1 MIELLFKNQIYLFYL
16 LGVMITSG
24 IIKEKGYFSNLFN
37 YIVNKVKSKK
47 GVVALISLFSGILPI
62 PGRVIVSAGVLDI
75 VAPKSGKSRSKF
87 GIIDYLA
94 THHYYLWSPLE
105 KTIILPI
112 ATLSLTYLEVLK
124 YTAPLLLVTLLY
136 ISYYIMFILK
146 ESDVEIQRNNMLK
159 EKNKSIDVKKYINW
173 NLLLTVGVIIVLS
186 NIISTYHDYFL
197 GYISYYPNLYISMCL
212 GFLASIALGS
222 SGKFIGITVLLTQL
236 FGIEYFTMFFAVEY
250 TGYLISPIHKCVAIG
265 KMYFGTPIID
275 YIKVLSGWSILI
287 ILVGMLTLI

>member
-24 IIKEKGYFSNLFN
+24 IIKEKGYFNNLFN

-75 VAPKSGKSRSKF
+75 VAPKAGKSRSKF

-112 ATLSLTYLEVLK
+112 ATLSLSYLEVLK
-124 YTAPLLLVTLLY
+124 YTSPLILVTLLY
-136 ISYYIMFILK
+136 I
-146 ESDVEIQRNNMLK
+146 
-159 EKNKSIDVKKYINW
+159 
-173 NLLLTVGVIIVLS
+173 
-186 NIISTYHDYFL
+186 
-197 GYISYYPNLYISMCL
+197 
-212 GFLASIALGS
+212 
-222 SGKFIGITVLLTQL
+222 
-236 FGIEYFTMFFAVEY
+236 
-250 TGYLISPIHKCVAIG
+250 
-265 KMYFGTPIID
+265 
-275 YIKVLSGWSILI
+275 
-287 ILVGMLTLI
+287 

>member
-24 IIKEKGYFSNLFN
+24 IIKEKGYFNNLFN

-62 PGRVIVSAGVLDI
+62 PGRVVVSAGVLDI
-75 VAPKSGKSRSKF
+75 VAPKNKKSRSKF

-94 THHYYLWSPLE
+94 THHYYIWSPLE

-112 ATLSLTYLEVLK
+112 ATLSLSYLEVLK
-124 YTAPLLLVTLLY
+124 YTTPLLLVTLLY
-136 ISYYIMFILK
+136 ISYYIIYVLK
-146 ESDVEIQRNNMLK
+146 ESDIEIQRNNILK
-159 EKNKSIDVKKYINW
+159 EKNNSINIKKYINW

-212 GFLASIALGS
+212 GFLASVALGS

-250 TGYLISPIHKCVAIG
+250 AGYLISPIHKCVAIG
-265 KMYFGTPIID
+265 KMYFGTPIIE
-275 YIKVLSGWSILI
+275 YIKVLSVWAVLI

>member
-37 YIVNKVKSKK
+37 YIVNRVKSKK
-47 GVVALISLFSGILPI
+47 AVVALISLFSGILPI
-62 PGRVIVSAGVLDI
+62 PGRVIVSAGILDM
-75 VAPKSGKSRSKF
+75 VAPKSEKSRSKF

-112 ATLSLTYLEVLK
+112 ATLSLSYLEVLK
-124 YTAPLLLVTLLY
+124 YTAPLLLVTVLY
-136 ISYYIMFILK
+136 ISYYIIFTLK
-146 ESDVEIQRNNMLK
+146 EGDVEIQRNNILK
-159 EKNKSIDVKKYINW
+159 EKNNSIDIKKYINW
-173 NLLLTVGVIIVLS
+173 NLLLTVFVVIILS

-212 GFLASIALGS
+212 GFLASVALGS

-250 TGYLISPIHKCVAIG
+250 AGYLISPIHKCVAIG
-265 KMYFGTPIID
+265 KMYFGTPIIE
-275 YIKVLSGWSILI
+275 YIKVLSVWAVLI
-287 ILVGMLTLI
+287 ILVGIITVI

>member
-1 MIELLFKNQIYLFYL
+1 MIELLLKNQIYLLYL

-124 YTAPLLLVTLLY
+124 YTAPLMLVTLLY

-159 EKNKSIDVKKYINW
+159 EKNKSIDGKKYINW

-186 NIISTYHDYFL
+186 NIMYTSFFSCTIFMISESHVFWY
-197 GYISYYPNLYISMCL
+197 C
-212 GFLASIALGS
+212 
-222 SGKFIGITVLLTQL
+222 
-236 FGIEYFTMFFAVEY
+236 
-250 TGYLISPIHKCVAIG
+250 
-265 KMYFGTPIID
+265 
-275 YIKVLSGWSILI
+275 
-287 ILVGMLTLI
+287 

>member
-16 LGVMITSG
+16 LGVMIISG

-37 YIVNKVKSKK
+37 YIVNRVKSKK
-47 GVVALISLFSGILPI
+47 AVVALISLFSGILPI
-62 PGRVIVSAGVLDI
+62 PGRVIVSAGILDM
-75 VAPKSGKSRSKF
+75 VAPKSEKSRSKF

-112 ATLSLTYLEVLK
+112 ATLSLSYLEVLK
-124 YTAPLLLVTLLY
+124 YTAPLLLVTVLY
-136 ISYYIMFILK
+136 ISYYIIFTLK
-146 ESDVEIQRNNMLK
+146 EGDVEIQRNNILK
-159 EKNKSIDVKKYINW
+159 EKNNSIDIKKYINW
-173 NLLLTVGVIIVLS
+173 NLLLTVFVVIILS

-212 GFLASIALGS
+212 GFLASVALGS

-250 TGYLISPIHKCVAIG
+250 AGYLISPIHKCVAIG
-265 KMYFGTPIID
+265 KMYFGTPIIE
-275 YIKVLSGWSILI
+275 YIKVLSVWAVLI
-287 ILVGMLTLI
+287 ILVGIITVI

>member
-1 MIELLFKNQIYLFYL
+1 MIELLLKNQIYLLYL

-112 ATLSLTYLEVLK
+112 ATLSLSYLEVLK
-124 YTAPLLLVTLLY
+124 YTSPLILVTLLY
-136 ISYYIMFILK
+136 ISYYIVFVLK
-146 ESDVEIQRNNMLK
+146 EDDVEIQRNNMLK
-159 EKNKSIDVKKYINW
+159 KENNSIDVKKYINW
-173 NLLLTVGVIIVLS
+173 NLLLTVFVIIVLS
-186 NIISTYHDYFL
+186 NFISTYHDYFL
-197 GYISYYPNLYISMCL
+197 GYISYYPNLYISACL
-212 GFLASIALGS
+212 GFLASVALGS

-250 TGYLISPIHKCVAIG
+250 AGYLISPIHKCVAIG
-265 KMYFGTPIID
+265 KMYFGTPINE
-275 YIKVLSGWSILI
+275 YIKVLGAWAIII
-287 ILVGMLTLI
+287 ILVGVLV

>member
-1 MIELLFKNQIYLFYL
+1 MIELLLKNQIYLFYL
-16 LGVMITSG
+16 LGIMIISG
-24 IIKEKGYFSNLFN
+24 IIKEKGYFTNLFN
-37 YIVNKVKSKK
+37 YIINKVKSKK

-112 ATLSLTYLEVLK
+112 ATLSLSYLEVLK

-136 ISYYIMFILK
+136 ITSYIMFFLK
-146 ESDVEIQRNNMLK
+146 EDDVEIQRNNILK
-159 EKNKSIDVKKYINW
+159 KENNSIDVKKYINW
-173 NLLLTVGVIIVLS
+173 NLLLTVFVIIVLS
-186 NIISTYHDYFL
+186 NVVSTYHNYFV
-197 GYISYYPNLYISMCL
+197 GYISYYPSLYISMCL
-212 GFLASIALGS
+212 GFLISMILGS

-250 TGYLISPIHKCVAIG
+250 AGYLISPMHKCVAIG
-265 KMYFGTPIID
+265 KMYFGTPIIE
-275 YIKVLSGWSILI
+275 YIKVLSGWVALVILF
-287 ILVGMLTLI
+287 GMLTLL

>member
-37 YIVNKVKSKK
+37 YIVNRVKSKK
-47 GVVALISLFSGILPI
+47 AVVALISLFSGILPI
-62 PGRVIVSAGVLDI
+62 PGRVIVSAGILDM
-75 VAPKSGKSRSKF
+75 VAPKSEKSRSKF

-112 ATLSLTYLEVLK
+112 ATLSLSYLEVLK
-124 YTAPLLLVTLLY
+124 YTAPLLLVTVLY
-136 ISYYIMFILK
+136 ISYYIIFTLK
-146 ESDVEIQRNNMLK
+146 EGDVEIQRNNILK
-159 EKNKSIDVKKYINW
+159 EKNNSIDIKKYINW
-173 NLLLTVGVIIVLS
+173 NLLLTVFVVIILS

-212 GFLASIALGS
+212 GFLASVALGS

-250 TGYLISPIHKCVAIG
+250 AGYLISPMHKCVAIG
-265 KMYFGTPIID
+265 KMYFGTPIIE
-275 YIKVLSGWSILI
+275 YIKVLSGWVALVILF
-287 ILVGMLTLI
+287 GMLTLL

>member
-136 ISYYIMFILK
+136 ISYYIMFVLK
-146 ESDVEIQRNNMLK
+146 EGDVEIQRNNILK
-159 EKNKSIDVKKYINW
+159 EKNNSIDIRKYINW
-173 NLLLTVGVIIVLS
+173 NLLLTVFVIIVLS
-186 NIISTYHDYFL
+186 NIISTYHNYFL

-212 GFLASIALGS
+212 GFLASVALGS

-236 FGIEYFTMFFAVEY
+236 FGIEYFTMFFAIEY
-250 TGYLISPIHKCVAIG
+250 AGYLISPIHKCVAIG
-265 KMYFGTPIID
+265 KMYFGTPIIE

-287 ILVGMLTLI
+287 VLIGVLTLL

>member
-47 GVVALISLFSGILPI
+47 AVVALISLFSGILPI
-62 PGRVIVSAGVLDI
+62 PGRVIISAGVLDI
-75 VAPKSGKSRSKF
+75 VAPKDGKSRSKF

-112 ATLSLTYLEVLK
+112 ATLSLSYLEVLK
-124 YTAPLLLVTLLY
+124 YTSPLILVTLLY
-136 ISYYIMFILK
+136 ISYYIVFVLK
-146 ESDVEIQRNNMLK
+146 EDDVEIQRNNMLK
-159 EKNKSIDVKKYINW
+159 KENNSIDVKKYINW
-173 NLLLTVGVIIVLS
+173 NLLLTVFVIIVLS
-186 NIISTYHDYFL
+186 NFISTYHDYFL

-212 GFLASIALGS
+212 GFLASVVLGS

-236 FGIEYFTMFFAVEY
+236 FGIEYFTLFFAVEY
-250 TGYLISPIHKCVAIG
+250 AGYLISPVHKCVAIG
-265 KMYFGTPIID
+265 KMYFGTPIIE
-275 YIKVLSGWSILI
+275 YMKVLGGWSILI
-287 ILVGMLTLI
+287 ILFGGLTLL

>member
-37 YIVNKVKSKK
+37 YIVNRVKSKK
-47 GVVALISLFSGILPI
+47 AVVALISLFSGILPI
-62 PGRVIVSAGVLDI
+62 PGRVIVSAGILDT

-112 ATLSLTYLEVLK
+112 ATLSLSYLEVLK
-124 YTAPLLLVTLLY
+124 YTAPLLLVTVLY
-136 ISYYIMFILK
+136 ISYYIIFTLK
-146 ESDVEIQRNNMLK
+146 EGDVEIQRNNILK
-159 EKNKSIDVKKYINW
+159 EKNNSIDIKKYINW
-173 NLLLTVGVIIVLS
+173 NLLLTVFVVIILS

-212 GFLASIALGS
+212 GFLASVALGS

-250 TGYLISPIHKCVAIG
+250 AGYLISPIHKCVAIG
-265 KMYFGTPIID
+265 KMYFGTPIVE
-275 YIKVLSGWSILI
+275 YIKVLSIWAILI
-287 ILVGMLTLI
+287 ILIGIVTVI

>member
-37 YIVNKVKSKK
+37 YIVNRVKSKK
-47 GVVALISLFSGILPI
+47 AVVALISLFSGILPI
-62 PGRVIVSAGVLDI
+62 PGRVIVSAGILDM
-75 VAPKSGKSRSKF
+75 VAPKSEKSRSKF

-112 ATLSLTYLEVLK
+112 ATLSLSYLEVLK
-124 YTAPLLLVTLLY
+124 YTAPLLLVTVLY
-136 ISYYIMFILK
+136 ISYYIIFTLK
-146 ESDVEIQRNNMLK
+146 EGDVEIQRNNILK
-159 EKNKSIDVKKYINW
+159 EKNNSIDIKKYINW
-173 NLLLTVGVIIVLS
+173 NLLLTVFVVIVLS
-186 NIISTYHDYFL
+186 NIISIYHDYFI
-197 GYISYYPNLYISMCL
+197 GYILYYQNLFIVSCL
-212 GFLASIALGS
+212 GFLISIVLGS

-250 TGYLISPIHKCVAIG
+250 AGYLISPIHKCVAIG
-265 KMYFGTPIID
+265 KMYFGTPIIE
-275 YIKVLSGWSILI
+275 YIKVLSVWAVLI
-287 ILVGMLTLI
+287 ILVGIITVI

>member
-1 MIELLFKNQIYLFYL
+1 MIELLLKNQIYLFYL
-16 LGVMITSG
+16 LGVMIISG
-24 IIKEKGYFSNLFN
+24 IIKEKGYFNNLFN

-62 PGRVIVSAGVLDI
+62 PGRVIISAGILDTI
-75 VAPKSGKSRSKF
+75 APKSGKSRSKF

-112 ATLSLTYLEVLK
+112 ATLSLSYLEVLK
-124 YTAPLLLVTLLY
+124 YTSPLILVTLLY
-136 ISYYIMFILK
+136 ISYYIVFVLK
-146 ESDVEIQRNNMLK
+146 EDDVEIKRNDILK
-159 EKNKSIDVKKYINW
+159 EKNNSIGIKRYINW
-173 NLLLTVGVIIVLS
+173 GLLLTVFVIIVLS
-186 NIISTYHDYFL
+186 NFISTYHDYFL

-212 GFLASIALGS
+212 GFLASVILGS

-250 TGYLISPIHKCVAIG
+250 AGYLISPIHKCVAIG
-265 KMYFGTPIID
+265 KMYFGTPIVE
-275 YIKVLSGWSILI
+275 YIKVLSVWAVLI
-287 ILVGMLTLI
+287 ILIGMLTLL

>member
-1 MIELLFKNQIYLFYL
+1 
-16 LGVMITSG
+16 MITSG
-24 IIKEKGYFSNLFN
+24 IIKEKGYFNNLFN

-62 PGRVIVSAGVLDI
+62 PGRVIVSAGILDTI
-75 VAPKSGKSRSKF
+75 APKSEKSRSKF

-112 ATLSLTYLEVLK
+112 ATLSLSYLEVLK
-124 YTAPLLLVTLLY
+124 YTSPLILVTLLY
-136 ISYYIMFILK
+136 ISYYIVFVLK
-146 ESDVEIQRNNMLK
+146 EDDVEIKRNDILK
-159 EKNKSIDVKKYINW
+159 EKNNSIGIKRYINW
-173 NLLLTVGVIIVLS
+173 GLLLTVFVIIVLS
-186 NIISTYHDYFL
+186 NFISTYHDYFL

-212 GFLASIALGS
+212 GFLSSVALGS

-250 TGYLISPIHKCVAIG
+250 AGYLISPIHKCVAIG
-265 KMYFGTPIID
+265 KMYFGTPINE
-275 YIKVLSGWSILI
+275 YIKVLGVWAI
-287 ILVGMLTLI
+287 IIVLVGVLV

>member
-24 IIKEKGYFSNLFN
+24 IIKEKGYFNNLFN

-62 PGRVIVSAGVLDI
+62 PGRVVVSAGVLDI

-124 YTAPLLLVTLLY
+124 YTAPLLLVTVLY
-136 ISYYIMFILK
+136 ISYYIIFTLK
-146 ESDVEIQRNNMLK
+146 EGDVEIQRNNILK
-159 EKNKSIDVKKYINW
+159 KKNKSIDIKKYINW
-173 NLLLTVGVIIVLS
+173 NLLLTVFVIIVLS

-212 GFLASIALGS
+212 GFLASVALGS

-250 TGYLISPIHKCVAIG
+250 AGYLISPIHKCVAIG
-265 KMYFGTPIID
+265 KMYFGTPIIE
-275 YIKVLSGWSILI
+275 YIKVLSVWAVLI
-287 ILVGMLTLI
+287 ILVGITTVI

>member
-16 LGVMITSG
+16 LGIMIISG

-37 YIVNKVKSKK
+37 YIVNRVKSKK
-47 GVVALISLFSGILPI
+47 AVVALISLFSGILPI
-62 PGRVIVSAGVLDI
+62 PGRVIVSAGILDT

-112 ATLSLTYLEVLK
+112 ATLSLSYLEVLK
-124 YTAPLLLVTLLY
+124 YTAPLLLVTVLY
-136 ISYYIMFILK
+136 ISYYIIFTLK
-146 ESDVEIQRNNMLK
+146 EGDVEIQRNNILK
-159 EKNKSIDVKKYINW
+159 EKNNSIDIKKYINW
-173 NLLLTVGVIIVLS
+173 NLLLTVFVVIILS

-212 GFLASIALGS
+212 GFLASVALGS

-250 TGYLISPIHKCVAIG
+250 AGYLISPIHKCVAIG
-265 KMYFGTPIID
+265 KMYFGTPIIE
-275 YIKVLSGWSILI
+275 YIKVLSVWAVLI
-287 ILVGMLTLI
+287 ILVGIITVI

>member
-1 MIELLFKNQIYLFYL
+1 MIELLLKNQIYLLYL
-16 LGVMITSG
+16 LGVMIISG
-24 IIKEKGYFSNLFN
+24 IIKEKGYFTNLFN
-37 YIVNKVKSKK
+37 YIVNRVKSKK

-62 PGRVIVSAGVLDI
+62 PGRVVVSAGILDT
-75 VAPKSGKSRSKF
+75 VAPKNKKSRSKF

-112 ATLSLTYLEVLK
+112 ATLNLTYLGVIRHI
-124 YTAPLLLVTLLY
+124 APLLLITLLY
-136 ISYYIMFILK
+136 IIYYIVFILR
-146 ESDVEIQRNNMLK
+146 ENDIEIQRNALSK
-159 EKNKSIDVKKYINW
+159 KNEGSVDIKKYINW
-173 NLLLTVGVIIVLS
+173 NLLLTVFVVIVLS

-212 GFLASIALGS
+212 GFLSSVALGS

-250 TGYLISPIHKCVAIG
+250 AGYLISPIHKCVAIG
-265 KMYFGTPIID
+265 KMYFGTPINE
-275 YIKVLSGWSILI
+275 YIKVLGVWAVLI
-287 ILVGMLTLI
+287 ILIGMLTLL

>member
-1 MIELLFKNQIYLFYL
+1 MIELLFTNQIYLFYL

-37 YIVNKVKSKK
+37 YIVNRVKSKK
-47 GVVALISLFSGILPI
+47 AVVALISLFSGILPI
-62 PGRVIVSAGVLDI
+62 PGRVIVSAGILDT

-112 ATLSLTYLEVLK
+112 ATLSLSYLEVLK
-124 YTAPLLLVTLLY
+124 YTAPLLLVTVLY
-136 ISYYIMFILK
+136 ISYYIIFTLK
-146 ESDVEIQRNNMLK
+146 EGDVEIQRNNILK
-159 EKNKSIDVKKYINW
+159 EKNNSIDIKKYINW
-173 NLLLTVGVIIVLS
+173 NLLLTVFVVIILS

-212 GFLASIALGS
+212 GFLASVALGS

-250 TGYLISPIHKCVAIG
+250 AGYLISPIHKCVAIG
-265 KMYFGTPIID
+265 KMYFGTPIVE
-275 YIKVLSGWSILI
+275 YIKVLSIWAILI
-287 ILVGMLTLI
+287 ILIGIVTVI

>member
-1 MIELLFKNQIYLFYL
+1 MIELLLKNQIYLFYL

-62 PGRVIVSAGVLDI
+62 PGRVVVSAGVLDI
-75 VAPKSGKSRSKF
+75 VAPKAGKSRSKF

-94 THHYYLWSPLE
+94 THHYYIWSPLE

-136 ISYYIMFILK
+136 ISYYIMFVLK
-146 ESDVEIQRNNMLK
+146 EGDVEIQRNNILK
-159 EKNKSIDVKKYINW
+159 EKNNSIDIRKYINW
-173 NLLLTVGVIIVLS
+173 NLLLTVFVIIVLS
-186 NIISTYHDYFL
+186 NIISTYYDYFL

-212 GFLASIALGS
+212 GFLASVALGS

-250 TGYLISPIHKCVAIG
+250 AGYLISPIHKCVAIG
-265 KMYFGTPIID
+265 KMYFGTPIIE
-275 YIKVLSGWSILI
+275 YIKVLSVWAVLI

>member
-136 ISYYIMFILK
+136 ISYYIMFVLK
-146 ESDVEIQRNNMLK
+146 EGDVEIQRNNILK
-159 EKNKSIDVKKYINW
+159 EKNNSIDIRKYINW
-173 NLLLTVGVIIVLS
+173 NLLLTVFVIIVLS
-186 NIISTYHDYFL
+186 NIISTYHDYFI

-212 GFLASIALGS
+212 GFLASVALGS

-236 FGIEYFTMFFAVEY
+236 FGIEYFTMFFAIEY
-250 TGYLISPIHKCVAIG
+250 AGYLISPIHKCVAIG
-265 KMYFGTPIID
+265 KMYFGTPIIE

-287 ILVGMLTLI
+287 VLIGVLTLL

>member
-1 MIELLFKNQIYLFYL
+1 MIELLFKNQIYLFFL
-16 LGVMITSG
+16 FGVLITSG

-37 YIVNKVKSKK
+37 YIVNRVKSKK
-47 GVVALISLFSGILPI
+47 AVVALISLFSGILPI
-62 PGRVIVSAGVLDI
+62 PGRVIVSAGILDM
-75 VAPKSGKSRSKF
+75 VAPKSEKSRSKF

-112 ATLSLTYLEVLK
+112 ATLSLSYLEVLK
-124 YTAPLLLVTLLY
+124 YTAPLLLVTVLY
-136 ISYYIMFILK
+136 ISYYIIFTLK
-146 ESDVEIQRNNMLK
+146 EGDVEIQRNNILK
-159 EKNKSIDVKKYINW
+159 EKNNSIDIKKYINW
-173 NLLLTVGVIIVLS
+173 NLLLTVFVVIILS

-212 GFLASIALGS
+212 GFLASVALGS

-250 TGYLISPIHKCVAIG
+250 AGYLISPIHKCVAIG
-265 KMYFGTPIID
+265 KMYFGTPIVE
-275 YIKVLSGWSILI
+275 YIKVLSIWAILI
-287 ILVGMLTLI
+287 ILIGLVTVI

>member
-24 IIKEKGYFSNLFN
+24 IIKEKGYFNNLFN

-62 PGRVIVSAGVLDI
+62 PGRVIVSAGILDTI
-75 VAPKSGKSRSKF
+75 APKSEKSRSKF

-112 ATLSLTYLEVLK
+112 ATLNLTYLGVIRHI
-124 YTAPLLLVTLLY
+124 APLLLITLLY
-136 ISYYIMFILK
+136 IIYYIVFILR
-146 ESDVEIQRNNMLK
+146 ENDIEIQRNALSK
-159 EKNKSIDVKKYINW
+159 KNEGSVDIKKYINW

-212 GFLASIALGS
+212 GFLASVLLGS

-250 TGYLISPIHKCVAIG
+250 AGYLISPIHKCVAIG
-265 KMYFGTPIID
+265 KMYFGTPIIE
-275 YIKVLSGWSILI
+275 YIKVLSVWAVLI

>member
-16 LGVMITSG
+16 LGIMIISG

-37 YIVNKVKSKK
+37 YIVNRVKSKK
-47 GVVALISLFSGILPI
+47 AVVALISLFSGILPI
-62 PGRVIVSAGVLDI
+62 PGRVIVSAGILDM
-75 VAPKSGKSRSKF
+75 VAPKSEKSRSKF

-112 ATLSLTYLEVLK
+112 ATLSLSYLEVLK
-124 YTAPLLLVTLLY
+124 YTAPLLLVTVLY
-136 ISYYIMFILK
+136 ISYYIIFTLK
-146 ESDVEIQRNNMLK
+146 EGDVEIQRNNILK
-159 EKNKSIDVKKYINW
+159 EKNNSIDIKKYINW
-173 NLLLTVGVIIVLS
+173 NLLLTVFVVIILS

-212 GFLASIALGS
+212 GFLASVALGS

-250 TGYLISPIHKCVAIG
+250 AGYLISPIHKCVAIG
-265 KMYFGTPIID
+265 KMYFGTPIIE
-275 YIKVLSGWSILI
+275 YIKVLSVWAVLI
-287 ILVGMLTLI
+287 ILVGIITVI

>member
-37 YIVNKVKSKK
+37 YIVNRVKSKK
-47 GVVALISLFSGILPI
+47 AVVALISLFSGILPI
-62 PGRVIVSAGVLDI
+62 PGRVIVSAGILDT

-112 ATLSLTYLEVLK
+112 ATLSLSYLEVLK
-124 YTAPLLLVTLLY
+124 YTAPLLLVTVLY
-136 ISYYIMFILK
+136 ISYYIIFTLK
-146 ESDVEIQRNNMLK
+146 EGDVEIQRNNILK
-159 EKNKSIDVKKYINW
+159 EKNNSIDIKKYINW
-173 NLLLTVGVIIVLS
+173 NLLLTVFVVIILS

-212 GFLASIALGS
+212 GFLASVALGS

-250 TGYLISPIHKCVAIG
+250 AGYLISPMHKCVAIG
-265 KMYFGTPIID
+265 KMYFGTPIIE
-275 YIKVLSGWSILI
+275 YIKVLSGWVALVILF
-287 ILVGMLTLI
+287 GMLTLL

>member
-186 NIISTYHDYFL
+186 NIISTYHNYFL

>member
-24 IIKEKGYFSNLFN
+24 IIKEKGYFNNLFN

-62 PGRVIVSAGVLDI
+62 PGRVIVSAGILDTI
-75 VAPKSGKSRSKF
+75 APKSEKSRSKF

-112 ATLSLTYLEVLK
+112 ATLSLSYLEVLK
-124 YTAPLLLVTLLY
+124 YTSPLILVTLLY
-136 ISYYIMFILK
+136 ISYYIVFVLK
-146 ESDVEIQRNNMLK
+146 EDDVEIKRNDILK
-159 EKNKSIDVKKYINW
+159 EKNNSIGIKRYINW
-173 NLLLTVGVIIVLS
+173 GLLLTVFVIIVLS
-186 NIISTYHDYFL
+186 NFISTYHDYFL

-212 GFLASIALGS
+212 GFLSSVALGS

-250 TGYLISPIHKCVAIG
+250 AGYLISPIHKCVAIG
-265 KMYFGTPIID
+265 KMYFGTPINE
-275 YIKVLSGWSILI
+275 YIKVLGVWAVLI
-287 ILVGMLTLI
+287 ILIGMLTLL

>member
-1 MIELLFKNQIYLFYL
+1 MIELLFTNQIYLFYL

-37 YIVNKVKSKK
+37 YIVNRVKSKK
-47 GVVALISLFSGILPI
+47 AVVALISLFSGILPI
-62 PGRVIVSAGVLDI
+62 PGRVIVSAGILDM
-75 VAPKSGKSRSKF
+75 VAPKSEKSRSKF

-112 ATLSLTYLEVLK
+112 ATLSLSYLEVLK
-124 YTAPLLLVTLLY
+124 YTAPLLLVTVLY
-136 ISYYIMFILK
+136 ISYYIIFTLK
-146 ESDVEIQRNNMLK
+146 EGDVEIQRNNILK
-159 EKNKSIDVKKYINW
+159 EKNNSIDIKKYINW
-173 NLLLTVGVIIVLS
+173 NLLLTVFVVIVLS

-212 GFLASIALGS
+212 GFLASVALGS

-250 TGYLISPIHKCVAIG
+250 AGYLISPIHKCVAIG
-265 KMYFGTPIID
+265 KMYFGTPIVE
-275 YIKVLSGWSILI
+275 YIKVLSIWAILI
-287 ILVGMLTLI
+287 ILIGIVTVI